1 MVCRAIMVDG
11 HIDQWNFS
19 KQPDFVT
26 QDETDTAYRRAAAVM
41 MLYTGAQLATALAQM
56 IN

>member
-1 MVCRAIMVDG
+1 MVDG

-26 QDETDTAYRRAAAVM
+26 QDETDTPYRRAATVM
-41 MLYTGAQLATALAQM
+41 MLYTGARLAPALAQM